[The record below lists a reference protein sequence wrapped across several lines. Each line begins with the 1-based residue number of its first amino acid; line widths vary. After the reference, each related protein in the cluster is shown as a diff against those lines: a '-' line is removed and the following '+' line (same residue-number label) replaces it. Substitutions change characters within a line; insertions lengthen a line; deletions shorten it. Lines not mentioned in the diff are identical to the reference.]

1 MRKFLFVQFIVSL
14 SLLSHAQN
22 AADTLYLK
30 GGSVLVGTLSEKND
44 SLVKFRLN
52 SGSLLL
58 IPHEQLIKKPY
69 QAKQKTGIHYQ
80 GFLTAGYLIGSS
92 KNLQE
97 APLSLLTE
105 HNLGIGPL
113 FSLGLTTGLEM
124 INESTIP
131 MGGNLKAF
139 IPLASGDELF
149 FGASGGYS
157 LSLEKPYDPYDQIID
172 NSGGSFFNAEFG
184 YIFSSTR
191 KAPLLIAIGYRY
203 AEMHYKLNYWWYDEI
218 SEDMYFDRFSVRF
231 GICF

>member
-1 MRKFLFVQFIVSL
+1 MRYFLLAQLLLMLSL
-14 SLLSHAQN
+14 SSHAQN
-22 AADTLYLK
+22 ATDTLYLK
-30 GGSVLVGTLSEKND
+30 GGSVLVGTISEKND
-44 SLVKFRLN
+44 SLVKIRL
-52 SGSLLL
+52 SAGSLLV
-58 IPHEQLIKKPY
+58 IAQEQVINSLS

-80 GFLTAGYLIGSS
+80 GYLTAGYLIGSS

-105 HNLGIGPL
+105 HNLGVGPF
-113 FSLGLTTGLEM
+113 FSVGLTTGLEM
-124 INESTIP
+124 INESIIP

-139 IPLASGDELF
+139 VPLASGDKLF

-172 NSGGSFFNAEFG
+172 NMGGSFFNAEFG

-218 SEDMYFDRFSVRF
+218 SEDMYFNRFSVRF